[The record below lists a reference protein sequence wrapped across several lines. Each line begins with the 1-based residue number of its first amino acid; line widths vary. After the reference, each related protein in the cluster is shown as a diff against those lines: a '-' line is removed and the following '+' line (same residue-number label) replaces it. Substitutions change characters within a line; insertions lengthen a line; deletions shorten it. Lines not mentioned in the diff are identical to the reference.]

1 MEKGFLG
8 GEEMRKIFV
17 SALLLL
23 SLPAISETK
32 YCDSKLVSNIV
43 ETYFKSPQKLFN
55 CEFEYQKNI
64 SLDDKEPGIFF
75 QIYVKDLRQAQEAGI
90 DLWKDQKCDFEYLD
104 SRNVYTYTDSKFV
117 GEKEIRRQLIIQ
129 LNRNDQIEKL
139 SIRNFQVNPYL
150 LKEKVLCSKTQS
162 RRPYE

>member
-1 MEKGFLG
+1 MKIGTSEK
-8 GEEMRKIFV
+8 
-17 SALLLL
+17 
-23 SLPAISETK
+23 
-32 YCDSKLVSNIV
+32 KLDEAAENN
-43 ETYFKSPQKLFN
+43 P
-55 CEFEYQKNI
+55 
-64 SLDDKEPGIFF
+64 PGAEASRFFF

-150 LKEKVLCSKTQS
+150 LKEKVLCSETQS
-162 RRPYE
+162 RRQYE